1 MQTLI
6 ITGKQLFEIDIV
18 KHTSFDF
25 DPLTITQ
32 SKQLKKGLNPSANKV
47 SLSEQP
53 LIYSHS

>member
-1 MQTLI
+1 MSILS
-6 ITGKQLFEIDIV
+6 

-32 SKQLKKGLNPSANKV
+32 SKQLKKGNPSANKV